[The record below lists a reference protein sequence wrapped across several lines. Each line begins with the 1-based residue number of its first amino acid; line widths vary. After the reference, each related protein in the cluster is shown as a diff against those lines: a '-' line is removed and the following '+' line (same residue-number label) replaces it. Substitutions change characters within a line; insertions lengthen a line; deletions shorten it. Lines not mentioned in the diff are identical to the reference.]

1 MNIMKRCFTLL
12 AVAFVAASCCNNK
25 SEIVIKEEEAMVAS
39 TEKSVE
45 LATKVIEAKSYEEF
59 QAARHE
65 LEAWEEAFRTQ
76 IGGEDYDYFVQ
87 TCNEILGQI

>member
-1 MNIMKRCFTLL
+1 MKRFFTLL
-12 AVAFVAASCCNNK
+12 AVAFAVASCCENK
-25 SEIVIKEEEAMVAS
+25 SEIVIKEEDAITAS
-39 TEKSVE
+39 SEKSVE

-59 QAARHE
+59 QAARQE
-65 LEAWEEAFRTQ
+65 IEAYEEAFRTQ